1 MAGRDKALLWL
12 GVLTMI
18 ATGVIHLVDAPDSYT
33 EATYKGVLFHAN
45 ALGCLVVV
53 IGLFR
58 NDRWSWNLGLV
69 IALGS
74 IVAYVASRTVGL
86 PGIAAEPDAWLEP
99 LGVAAVTAEALF
111 AAAYVLRKRPI
122 GDAPTAPP
130 RA

>member
-12 GVLTMI
+12 GVMTMI

-58 NDRWSWNLGLV
+58 NYRWSWNLGLV

-74 IVAYVASRTVGL
+74 IVAYVASRSVGL

-111 AAAYVLRKRPI
+111 TAAYVLRKRP
-122 GDAPTAPP
+122 
-130 RA
+130 